1 MINRILTPCELLI
14 GGGSLAQ
21 LVPLLGR
28 LGVSRPMLVVDP
40 TILSLGLAD
49 PAIAAMREAG
59 LGLGVFS
66 AVVED
71 PSDISVIAAAN
82 EIRSGAHDGV
92 IGFGGGSAIDTAKAA
107 AILASTGEA
116 VHALKVPRIVDLQV
130 MPLVAIPTT
139 AGTGSEVTRA
149 CVVSDTAA
157 QEKMLILGTA
167 ALPAAAIV
175 DYELTLSCPFRVT
188 VDTGLDALTHAL
200 EALINRNGN
209 AHAEAL
215 ALSALRLIGANL
227 ETVAREPSNRAAREA
242 MMLGATHAG
251 LAVSNTSTALIH
263 GLSRPIGAF
272 FHVPHGLSNAMLLPL
287 VTEYSLSAAPAG
299 YAAAARAL
307 GWATGAM
314 GEEEAGQALVRG
326 FRDLNDR
333 LKVPT
338 PKAYG
343 LDEDAYFRLR
353 PEMARQALASG
364 TPGNNPR
371 VPSEDEI
378 VRLYEIAW
386 DGGQLARANV
396 A

>member
-1 MINRILTPCELLI
+1 MINRILTPRELLV

-21 LVPLLGR
+21 LVPLLER
-28 LGVSRPMLVVDP
+28 LGVRRPMLVIDP
-40 TILSLGLAD
+40 TIHRLGLAD
-49 PAIAAMREAG
+49 PAIAAMQGAG
-59 LGLGVFS
+59 LDLGVFS

-71 PSDISVIAAAN
+71 PTDASVIAAAD
-82 EIRSGAHDGV
+82 EIRSGSHDGV

-107 AILASTGEA
+107 AILASTGES

-149 CVVSDTAA
+149 CVVTDTAA

-215 ALSALRLIGANL
+215 ALSALKLIGANL
-227 ETVAREPSNRAAREA
+227 ETAAREPANRAAREA

-287 VTEYSLSAAPAG
+287 VTEYSLPAATAG

-307 GWATGAM
+307 GWAPATM
-314 GEEEAGQALVRG
+314 GDEEAGQALVRG
-326 FRDLNDR
+326 FRDLNAR
-333 LKVPT
+333 LEVPT

-343 LDEDAYFRLR
+343 LDEQAYFNLR

-364 TPGNNPR
+364 TPANNPR
-371 VPSEDEI
+371 IPSEEEI
-378 VRLYEIAW
+378 VRLYESAW
-386 DGGQLARANV
+386 DGR
-396 A
+396 

>member
-1 MINRILTPCELLI
+1 MINRVLTPRELLI
-14 GGGSLAQ
+14 GGGSLGQ
-21 LVPLLGR
+21 LPALVAR
-28 LGVSRPMLVVDP
+28 LGITRPLLVVDP
-40 TILSLGLAD
+40 TILKLGLAD
-49 PAIAAMREAG
+49 GAIAAVEAAG
-59 LGLGVFS
+59 FDLGVFS

-71 PSDISVIAAAN
+71 PTDASVAEAVDA
-82 EIRSGAHDGV
+82 IRAGQRDGV

-130 MPLVAIPTT
+130 MPLIAIPTT

-149 CVVSDTAA
+149 CVITDTKGH
-157 QEKMLILGTA
+157 EKMLILGTA

-200 EALINRNGN
+200 ESLINRNGN

-215 ALSALRLIGANL
+215 ALSALKLIGANL
-227 ETVAREPSNRAAREA
+227 ETAARDPGNRAAREA

-287 VTEYSLSAAPAG
+287 VTEYSLKAALPG

-307 GWATGAM
+307 GWADGATPDQA
-314 GEEEAGQALVRG
+314 AGAALVDG
-326 FRDLNDR
+326 FIGLNSR

-338 PKAYG
+338 PRAYG
-343 LDEDAYFRLR
+343 IDETAYRRLM

-364 TPGNNPR
+364 TPQNNPR
-371 VPSEDEI
+371 VPDEREI
-378 VRLYEIAW
+378 VTLYEAAW
-386 DGGQLARANV
+386 DGGRFV

>member
-1 MINRILTPCELLI
+1 MINRILTPRELLI

-28 LGVSRPMLVVDP
+28 LGVRRPMLVVDP
-40 TILSLGLAD
+40 TIFRLGLAD
-49 PAIAAMREAG
+49 TAIGAMREAG

-71 PSDISVIAAAN
+71 PTDTSVIAAAD
-82 EIRSGAHDGV
+82 EIRSGSHDGV

-107 AILASTGEA
+107 AILASTGED

-242 MMLGATHAG
+242 IMLGATHAG

-307 GWATGAM
+307 GWAPATM
-314 GEEEAGQALVRG
+314 GDEEAGHALVRG
-326 FRDLNDR
+326 FRDLNAR
-333 LKVPT
+333 LEVPT

-343 LDEDAYFRLR
+343 VDEETYFRLR

-364 TPGNNPR
+364 TPRNNPR
-371 VPSEDEI
+371 IPFEDEI

-386 DGGQLARANV
+386 DGGAIGG
-396 A
+396 

>member
-1 MINRILTPCELLI
+1 MVNRILTPRELLV

-28 LGVSRPMLVVDP
+28 LGITRPFLVVDP
-40 TILSLGLAD
+40 ALQRLGLAD
-49 PAIAAMREAG
+49 GAVAAIEAAG
-59 LGLGVFS
+59 LPLGVFRD
-66 AVVED
+66 VVED
-71 PSDISVIAAAN
+71 PTDTSVIAAA
-82 EIRSGAHDGV
+82 EAIRAGGHDGV
-92 IGFGGGSAIDTAKAA
+92 IGFGGGSAMDTAKAA
-107 AILASTGEA
+107 AILASTGES
-116 VHALKVPRIVDLQV
+116 VHALKVPRIVDLPV
-130 MPLVAIPTT
+130 MPVIAIPTT

-149 CVVSDTAA
+149 CVVTDTAR

-175 DYELTLSCPFRVT
+175 DYELTLSCPYRVT

-200 EALINRNGN
+200 EALVNRNGN
-209 AHAEAL
+209 PHAEAL
-215 ALSALRLIGANL
+215 ALSGLKLIGANL
-227 ETVAREPSNRAAREA
+227 ETAAAEPANRAAREA

-287 VTEYSLSAAPAG
+287 VTEYSLAAALPA

-307 GWATGAM
+307 GWAGA
-314 GEEEAGQALVRG
+314 GASDEQAGALLVQG
-326 FRDLNDR
+326 FRGLNER
-333 LKVPT
+333 LSVPT
-338 PKAYG
+338 PRAYG
-343 LDEDAYFRLR
+343 IDEAAYRRLM

-371 VPSEDEI
+371 VPDEAEI
-378 VRLYEIAW
+378 VRLYEAAW
-386 DGGQLARANV
+386 DGGVLAA
-396 A
+396 

>member
-1 MINRILTPCELLI
+1 MLNRVLTPRELLI

-21 LVPLLGR
+21 LPALLGR
-28 LGVSRPMLVVDP
+28 LGMARPFLVIDP
-40 TILSLGLAD
+40 TILRLGLAD
-49 PAIAAMREAG
+49 GAIAAVREAG
-59 LGLGVFS
+59 LDLEVFS
-66 AVVED
+66 DVVED
-71 PSDISVIAAAN
+71 PTDESVDRAVAR
-82 EIRSGAHDGV
+82 IREGGRDGV

-107 AILASTGEA
+107 AIIASTGEK
-116 VHALKVPRIVDLQV
+116 VHALKVPRIVDLPT
-130 MPLVAIPTT
+130 MPMVAIPTT

-149 CVVSDTAA
+149 CVITDTAG

-200 EALINRNGN
+200 EALINKNRNP
-209 AHAEAL
+209 HAEAF
-215 ALSALRLIGANL
+215 ALSALKLIGANL
-227 ETVAREPSNRAAREA
+227 ETASLEPGNRAAREA

-251 LAVSNTSTALIH
+251 LAVSNTSTALVH

-287 VTEYSLSAAPAG
+287 VTEYSLDAALPG

-307 GWATGAM
+307 GWADGTTSDA
-314 GEEEAGQALVRG
+314 EAGRALVEG
-326 FRDLNDR
+326 FVGLNAR

-343 LDEDAYFRLR
+343 IDEAAYRRLL

-364 TPGNNPR
+364 TPLNNPR
-371 VPSEDEI
+371 VPSETEI
-378 VRLYEIAW
+378 IALYETAW
-386 DGGQLARANV
+386 DGGRLAA
-396 A
+396 